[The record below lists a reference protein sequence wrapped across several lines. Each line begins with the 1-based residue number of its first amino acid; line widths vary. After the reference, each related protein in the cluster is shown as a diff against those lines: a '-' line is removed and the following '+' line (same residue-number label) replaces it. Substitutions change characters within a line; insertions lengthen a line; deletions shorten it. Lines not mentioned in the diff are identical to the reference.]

1 MGLSIFQ
8 SWVEEEFV
16 SDMGEDI
23 NRVSNEEIEF
33 YLTVLTEVF
42 PVVYQ
47 MILDSAASDW
57 FDTDDLI
64 QMRRDMESVD
74 DYLDSK
80 IHEQFRMTI
89 KTAIQDIEE
98 YREDAA

>member
-8 SWVEEEFV
+8 TWVEEEFV

-42 PVVYQ
+42 PIEYQ
-47 MILDSAASDW
+47 IVLDSASSDW
-57 FDTDDLI
+57 FDTCDLV

-74 DYLDSK
+74 KYIDSK
-80 IHEQFRMTI
+80 IYEQFKIMI
-89 KTAIQDIEE
+89 IGVIQDIEE